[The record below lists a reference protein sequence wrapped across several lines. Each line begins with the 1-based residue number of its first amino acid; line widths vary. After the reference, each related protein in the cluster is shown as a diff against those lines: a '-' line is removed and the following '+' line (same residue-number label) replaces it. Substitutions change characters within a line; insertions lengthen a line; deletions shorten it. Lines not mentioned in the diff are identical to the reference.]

1 MIGTPD
7 MCRPYRKA
15 YTVKYLGV
23 VPYEDALSQ
32 QETLR
37 QLRTEGKIPDAVL
50 LLQHPHIYTVGR
62 FRGEE
67 DIIAPPENIPVLPTS
82 RGGSITYHGPG
93 QLVGYPIL
101 DLRANGLSV
110 HKYIWKLE
118 EVIIR
123 LLKDFG
129 IDAQRND
136 TYPGG
141 VWVGGQK
148 ICSVGINVSCQ
159 ITTHGFALNVNNDLK
174 YFRYIKPCGMRGIS
188 MTSMAELLGL
198 PVPFDAVVHNW
209 IHLFSEIFELRR
221 ETNTML
227 SVEEATTV

>member
-1 MIGTPD
+1 MLALPKSL
-7 MCRPYRKA
+7 CRKISRGSSIRRCPEPAGDVAAAK
-15 YTVKYLGV
+15 GG
-23 VPYEDALSQ
+23 
-32 QETLR
+32 R
-37 QLRTEGKIPDAVL
+37 QNSRRCLAAPAPS
-50 LLQHPHIYTVGR
+50 HHIYTVGR

-118 EVIIR
+118 EVIIK
-123 LLKDFG
+123 LIAGFG

-148 ICSVGINVSCQ
+148 ICSVGINVSCH

-174 YFRYIKPCGMRGIS
+174 YFRYIRPCGMRGIS
-188 MTSMAELLGL
+188 MTSIAELLGF
-198 PVPFDAVVHNW
+198 PVPFAAVVHNW
-209 IHLFSEIFELRR
+209 IRLFSEIFELRR